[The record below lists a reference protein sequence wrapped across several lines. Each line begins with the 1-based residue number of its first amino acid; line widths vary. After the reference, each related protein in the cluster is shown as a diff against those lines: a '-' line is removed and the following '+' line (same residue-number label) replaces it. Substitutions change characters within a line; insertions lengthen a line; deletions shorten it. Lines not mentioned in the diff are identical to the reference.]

1 MEVIWRA
8 MCDAAVARVGT
19 RVAALGADHR
29 AADWAFVFCLVERER
44 LEEAW
49 RTRSNE
55 AGLQLCLAIQ
65 HELCVQSWDHVFQRD
80 WGHVFLQR
88 ANHNQT
94 VIGLDQPRFVQANI
108 RCNEP

>member
-8 MCDAAVARVGT
+8 MGDAAVARVGT

-29 AADWAFVFCLVERER
+29 AAYRAFLFCLLEGER
-44 LEEAW
+44 LKEAW
-49 RTRSNE
+49 CTRSNE

-65 HELCVQSWDHVFQRD
+65 HELCVQSWDYVFQRD

-88 ANHNQT
+88 ANHNQA
-94 VIGLDQPRFVQANI
+94 VVGLDQSRFVQVDI
-108 RCNEP
+108 RCNQP